1 LRKGPRGGGRDR
13 DKMIAHVVD
22 AEGAYFRR
30 VGVGEGRAAFLDALR
45 AARQP
50 QPELA
55 TKSWPYRY
63 AARRVAWH
71 ALDHA
76 WEMQDRAEP

>member
-1 LRKGPRGGGRDR
+1 
-13 DKMIAHVVD
+13 MVVHVIE
-22 AEGAYFRR
+22 AEKAYFRK
-30 VGVGEGRAAFLDALR
+30 VGVKRSRYDFLDGLR
-45 AARQP
+45 AARQH

-55 TKSWPYRY
+55 TKSWPWRY

-76 WEMQDRAEP
+76 REMQDRSG